1 MDKIS
6 VDFWG
11 FAIAAEGFYG
21 VLAASGLVLAIILV
35 LRFGKRQP
43 VPMATGTSIK
53 RDAES

>member
-21 VLAASGLVLAIILV
+21 VLAASGLVLAIVLV
-35 LRFGKRQP
+35 LRFGRRHRVP
-43 VPMATGTSIK
+43 VATRTPLERNADS
-53 RDAES
+53 

>member
-21 VLAASGLVLAIILV
+21 VLAAVGLVLAIVLV
-35 LRFGKRQP
+35 LRFGGRSPSNKP
-43 VPMATGTSIK
+43 TGDKTYTRNIT
-53 RDAES
+53 